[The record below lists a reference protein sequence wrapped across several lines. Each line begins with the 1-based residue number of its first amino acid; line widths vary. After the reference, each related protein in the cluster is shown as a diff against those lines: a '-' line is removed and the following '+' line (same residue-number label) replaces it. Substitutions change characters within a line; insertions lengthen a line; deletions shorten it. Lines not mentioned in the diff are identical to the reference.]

1 MNKLSK
7 FLQNFQKVT
16 YIKHWTENLFSF
28 RIKRPLNFK
37 FRSGE
42 FVMIGLPN
50 EEDNPILRAYSIAS
64 PSWSDELE
72 FYSIIVKDG
81 PLTSKL
87 KNIKIDDEIIMMP
100 KSTGTLVLD
109 ALKPG
114 KRLFLLSSGTG
125 FAPFAALIRE
135 PETYEKFESIIV
147 THTCRLIDELSY
159 SKNII
164 QECNNDDLVKEFVDN
179 KLLSYHSTTRD
190 DYIFNGRITELILT
204 NKLFNDLK
212 IKSISSN
219 DRFMFCGSMGLNNDL
234 KTLMI
239 KHNLKEGAN
248 NNPAEFVLEKAFV
261 G

>member
-1 MNKLSK
+1 MSK
-7 FLQNFQKVT
+7 FSDNCHKVT
-16 YIKHWTENLFSF
+16 LVKHWTESLFSF
-28 RIKRPLNFK
+28 RIERPQSFR

-50 EEDNPILRAYSIAS
+50 ETDKPILRAYSIAS
-64 PSWSDELE
+64 PSWSKELE

-87 KNIKIDDEIIMMP
+87 KNIKINDEIIMMP

-125 FAPFAALIRE
+125 FAPFASLIRE
-135 PETYEKFESIIV
+135 PETYKKFETVVV
-147 THTCRLIDELSY
+147 THTCRTVPELAY
-159 SKNII
+159 SQEII
-164 QECNNDDLVKEFVDN
+164 NESNDDEIIKDFIEN
-179 KLLSYHSTTRD
+179 KLISYHSTTREN
-190 DYIFNGRITELILT
+190 YTNNGRITELIST
-204 NKLFNDLK
+204 NKIFNDLK
-212 IKSISSN
+212 IDYISSD

-234 KTLMI
+234 KAIMV
-239 KHNLKEGAN
+239 KHNMQEGAN

>member
-1 MNKLSK
+1 MSIFSDNHH
-7 FLQNFQKVT
+7 KVT
-16 YIKHWTENLFSF
+16 FIKHWTNSLFSF
-28 RIKRPLNFK
+28 RIQRPQNFR

-50 EEDNPILRAYSIAS
+50 EDDKPILRAYSIAS
-64 PSWSDELE
+64 PSWSKELE
-72 FYSIIVKDG
+72 FYSIIVKNG

-87 KNIKIDDEIIMMP
+87 KNINIDDEIIMMP

-125 FAPFAALIRE
+125 FAPFASLIRE
-135 PETYEKFESIIV
+135 PETYEKFETVVV
-147 THTCRLIDELSY
+147 THTCRTVPELAYSQEIIDES
-159 SKNII
+159 
-164 QECNNDDLVKEFVDN
+164 NNDEIIKEFIEN
-179 KLLSYHSTTRD
+179 KLISYHSTTREN
-190 DYIFNGRITELILT
+190 FTNNGRITELIST
-204 NKLFNDLK
+204 NKIFNDLK
-212 IKSISSN
+212 INSISSD

-234 KTLMI
+234 KAIMV
-239 KHNLKEGAN
+239 KHDLQEGAN

>member
-1 MNKLSK
+1 MSK
-7 FLQNFQKVT
+7 FSKNFQKVT
-16 YIKHWTENLFSF
+16 QVKHWTESLFSF
-28 RIKRPLNFK
+28 RITRPKSFK

-42 FVMIGLPN
+42 FVMIGLLDS
-50 EEDNPILRAYSIAS
+50 DNKAILRAYSICS
-64 PSWSDELE
+64 PNWSEELE
-72 FYSIIVKDG
+72 FYSIIVKNG

-87 KNIKIDDEIIMMP
+87 KNIKIGDDIIMMP

-147 THTCRLIDELSY
+147 THTCRMVPELSY

-164 QECNNDDLVKEFVDN
+164 QECMNDELVKEFINN

-190 DYIFNGRITELILT
+190 DYIFNGRITDLISSG
-204 NKLFNDLK
+204 KLFNDLVK
-212 IKSISSN
+212 PSKA
-219 DRFMFCGSMGLNNDL
+219 
-234 KTLMI
+234 
-239 KHNLKEGAN
+239 NL
-248 NNPAEFVLEKAFV
+248 
-261 G
+261 

>member
-1 MNKLSK
+1 MSK
-7 FLQNFQKVT
+7 FSKNFQKVT
-16 YIKHWTENLFSF
+16 QVKHWTENLFSF
-28 RIKRPLNFK
+28 RITRPKSFK

-42 FVMIGLPN
+42 FVMIGLL
-50 EEDNPILRAYSIAS
+50 DSDDKPILRAYSICS

-87 KNIKIDDEIIMMP
+87 KNIKIGDEIIMMP

-135 PETYEKFESIIV
+135 PETYERFESIIV
-147 THTCRLIDELSY
+147 THTCRMTAELSY
-159 SKNII
+159 SQSII
-164 QECNNDDLVKEFVDN
+164 QECKNDELIKEFIDN

-190 DYIFNGRITELILT
+190 NFIFNGRITKLISSD
-204 NKLFNDLK
+204 KLFNDLK
-212 IKSISSN
+212 INSISSD

-234 KTLMI
+234 KKIM
-239 KHNLKEGAN
+239 LKSNFHEGAN
-248 NNPAEFVLEKAFV
+248 NHPGEFVLEKAFV
-261 G
+261 D

>member
-1 MNKLSK
+1 MSK
-7 FLQNFQKVT
+7 FSKNFQKVT
-16 YIKHWTENLFSF
+16 QVKHWTESLFSF
-28 RIKRPLNFK
+28 RITRPKSFK

-42 FVMIGLPN
+42 FVMIGLLDS
-50 EEDNPILRAYSIAS
+50 DNKAILRAYSICS
-64 PSWSDELE
+64 PSWSEELE
-72 FYSIIVKDG
+72 FYSIIVKNG

-87 KNIKIDDEIIMMP
+87 KNIKIGDDIIMMP

-147 THTCRLIDELSY
+147 THTCRMVPELSY

-164 QECNNDDLVKEFVDN
+164 QECMNDELVKEFINN

-190 DYIFNGRITELILT
+190 DYFFNGRITDLISSG
-204 NKLFNDLK
+204 KLFNDLK
-212 IKSISSN
+212 INSISSD

-234 KTLMI
+234 KKIMI
-239 KHNLKEGAN
+239 ENNFHEGAN
-248 NNPAEFVLEKAFV
+248 NYPGEFVLEKAFV
-261 G
+261 D

>member
-1 MNKLSK
+1 MSK
-7 FLQNFQKVT
+7 FSKNFQKVT
-16 YIKHWTENLFSF
+16 FIKHWSENLFSF
-28 RIKRPLNFK
+28 CITRPKGFK

-42 FVMIGLPN
+42 FVMIGLVGSN
-50 EEDNPILRAYSIAS
+50 DKPILRAYSICS
-64 PSWSDELE
+64 PSWSEELE

-87 KNIKIDDEIIMMP
+87 KNIKIGDEVIVIP

-109 ALKPG
+109 ALRPG

-135 PETYEKFESIIV
+135 PETYERFESIII
-147 THTCRLIDELSY
+147 THTCR
-159 SKNII
+159 
-164 QECNNDDLVKEFVDN
+164 
-179 KLLSYHSTTRD
+179 T
-190 DYIFNGRITELILT
+190 ITELILS

-212 IKSISSN
+212 INSISSN

-234 KTLMI
+234 KKIMLE
-239 KHNLKEGAN
+239 NNFREGAN
-248 NNPAEFVLEKAFV
+248 NHPGEFVLEKAFV

>member
-1 MNKLSK
+1 LSK
-7 FLQNFQKVT
+7 FSDNCQKVT
-16 YIKHWTENLFSF
+16 FIKHWTKSLFSF
-28 RIKRPLNFK
+28 RIQRPANFK

-50 EEDNPILRAYSIAS
+50 QDDKPILRAYSIAS

-87 KNIKIDDEIIMMP
+87 KNIKINDDIILMP

-114 KRLFLLSSGTG
+114 QRLFLLSSGTG
-125 FAPFAALIRE
+125 FAPFSSLIRE
-135 PETYEKFESIIV
+135 PETYDKFEKVII
-147 THTCRLIDELSY
+147 THTCRTVKELEY
-159 SKNII
+159 SKQTIVECKNDEII
-164 QECNNDDLVKEFVDN
+164 SELIGN
-179 KLLSYHSTTRD
+179 KLLSYDSTTRE
-190 DYIFNGRITELILT
+190 DYTNQGRITDLIT
-204 NKLFNDLK
+204 SKKLFRDLN
-212 IKSISSN
+212 ISQISSN

-234 KTLMI
+234 KKILLDI
-239 KHNLKEGAN
+239 GLSEGAN

>member
-1 MNKLSK
+1 MSK
-7 FLQNFQKVT
+7 FSKNFQKVT
-16 YIKHWTENLFSF
+16 FVKHWTENLFSF
-28 RIKRPLNFK
+28 RITRPKSFK

-42 FVMIGLPN
+42 FVMIGLL
-50 EEDNPILRAYSIAS
+50 DSDDKPILRAYSICS
-64 PSWSDELE
+64 PSWSEELE

-87 KNIKIDDEIIMMP
+87 KNIKIGDEIIMMP

-135 PETYEKFESIIV
+135 PETYERFESIIV
-147 THTCRLIDELSY
+147 THTCRMIAELSY
-159 SKNII
+159 SQSII
-164 QECNNDDLVKEFVDN
+164 QECRNSELVKEFINN

-190 DYIFNGRITELILT
+190 NYIFNGRITELISS

-212 IKSISSN
+212 INSISSN

-234 KTLMI
+234 KNIMLE
-239 KHNLKEGAN
+239 KNFCEGAN
-248 NNPAEFVLEKAFV
+248 NHPGEFVLEKAFV